1 MCEKAAC
8 VVTASRNL
16 PDPSS
21 LPFLHP
27 PLPFR
32 YDAIVEK
39 VGPFILANRDA
50 MQLFGKS
57 KKNGTRDDGI
67 TVQDQIE
74 KGMLEMMDKD
84 RAVLAT
90 LQKKRD
96 DSNSKLSAAVKEKYD
111 EFANLAMR
119 VGSGS
124 TVGAKEKLAIIDD
137 IEAIE
142 SDEGSTRL
150 SIAKSSR
157 RREAQAA
164 PRSRH
169 RSSSPAMGGGHH
181 RSSSPSPAMGGGD
194 SSAAAAR
201 RAAAT
206 KTRNSSSGRRARRT
220 GATSARS
227 SSEVAAGLAMQ
238 MRASAAVKVS
248 LADKV
253 DTDARL
259 RDEAA
264 KHAQKMQQ
272 QEFDLKAEL
281 ARGEARAAAE
291 SLSHERSM
299 AASSS
304 AMQQGSGLA
313 ELKEDLATIAIMR
326 ASLESIGLGADS
338 PQMQQNTQDAL
349 DVHAQMRA
357 FHQTRKRKRGM

>member
-1 MCEKAAC
+1 
-8 VVTASRNL
+8 
-16 PDPSS
+16 
-21 LPFLHP
+21 
-27 PLPFR
+27 
-32 YDAIVEK
+32 
-39 VGPFILANRDA
+39 

-124 TVGAKEKLAIIDD
+124 TVGVEEKLAIIDD

-157 RREAQAA
+157 RRRPAMIRSRSLGEAQAA

-201 RAAAT
+201 RAAKT

>member
-96 DSNSKLSAAVKEKYD
+96 DSNSKLSAVVKEKYD
-111 EFANLAMR
+111 EFAGIAMR

-181 RSSSPSPAMGGGD
+181 RSSSLAMGGGD